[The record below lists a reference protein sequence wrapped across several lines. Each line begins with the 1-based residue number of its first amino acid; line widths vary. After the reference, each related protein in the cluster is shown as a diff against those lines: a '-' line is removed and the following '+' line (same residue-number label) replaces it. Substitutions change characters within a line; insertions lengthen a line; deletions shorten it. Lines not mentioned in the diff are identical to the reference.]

1 MSLESLAGG
10 INEMKS
16 TQGDSGNA
24 MKFDPD
30 KRMDVND
37 NRTLFADN
45 NAPQFDPDKRMD
57 ANDNRIS
64 DFDNETK
71 FDPDKR
77 VDFQEKDHVDIDNEQ
92 KHSVE
97 KNTESEKDIIPEKI
111 KCINE
116 ALAGKTHSE
125 TGVPFERKLVQVDEK
140 LYEVV
145 VPKFDSAFDA
155 QLPADKLKETDV
167 KQFKECNTQL
177 KDAIANNKELREKF
191 DDEQLEQIENGDT
204 PDGYTWHHDAEVG
217 KMQLVD
223 TETHQKTGHTGGRAI
238 WGGGTENR

>member
-1 MSLESLAGG
+1 MILISVHIYIYIGE
-10 INEMKS
+10 
-16 TQGDSGNA
+16 
-24 MKFDPD
+24 
-30 KRMDVND
+30 
-37 NRTLFADN
+37 N
-45 NAPQFDPDKRMD
+45 NA
-57 ANDNRIS
+57 NI
-64 DFDNETK
+64 
-71 FDPDKR
+71 
-77 VDFQEKDHVDIDNEQ
+77 IDEQ
-92 KHSVE
+92 KLLGKE
-97 KNTESEKDIIPEKI
+97 TELEKDIVPLKI

-116 ALAGKTHSE
+116 SLAGENHSE
-125 TGVPFERKLVQVDEK
+125 TGVLFERKLVQVDEK

-145 VPKFDSAFDA
+145 VPKFESAFDT
-155 QLPADKLKETDV
+155 QLPTDKLKETDA

-177 KDAIANNKELREKF
+177 KEAIANNKELREKF